1 MFNGFRVKT
10 PFKPS
15 LPIKPT
21 TIRVGSF
28 LENSPLLADSL
39 CATYSEKRV
48 SQKKA
53 VVESMGVME
62 CVTESNTCA
71 TSRKGITEINIG
83 IASRKGCHGNREA
96 CVMES
101 VVVGVMS

>member
-1 MFNGFRVKT
+1 LFVSDQEQYILIACDSKIEEEAIQNRVYA
-10 PFKPS
+10 
-15 LPIKPT
+15 
-21 TIRVGSF
+21 RDV
-28 LENSPLLADSL
+28 AH
-39 CATYSEKRV
+39 SERCV
-48 SQKKA
+48 SRKKA
-53 VVESMGVME
+53 VVEIVGVME